1 MLCGPLPLLQT
12 PPLTF
17 FLLALPRPSLLLP
30 TTVHPVESSLY
41 YSAALIP
48 VMMGAHPIIFLLF
61 KFDLTMAAL
70 VGHDGHA
77 FPGAGSQP
85 HWLHHNNFEW

>member
-1 MLCGPLPLLQT
+1 M
-12 PPLTF
+12 
-17 FLLALPRPSLLLP
+17 
-30 TTVHPVESSLY
+30 HPIESSLY

-48 VMMGAHPIIFLLF
+48 VLCGAHPIVFLLF

-70 VGHDGHA
+70 VGHDGYA
-77 FPGAGSQP
+77 WPGAGSQP